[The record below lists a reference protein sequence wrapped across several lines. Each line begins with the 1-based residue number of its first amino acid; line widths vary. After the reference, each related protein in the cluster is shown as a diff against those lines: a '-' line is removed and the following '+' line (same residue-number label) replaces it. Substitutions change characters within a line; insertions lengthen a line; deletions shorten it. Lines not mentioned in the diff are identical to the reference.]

1 MMQFKI
7 KNRKKSVFCN
17 AWQCLQNSVLKSS
30 VCGFF
35 RSENVQPLC
44 GLPVAANLNIEQI
57 NSNFDKIFEKCLW
70 KRSFLLLVLEAKRE
84 LFY

>member
-1 MMQFKI
+1 MYRQFIYNFFFVSEMMQFKI

-17 AWQCLQNSVLKSS
+17 AWQCLQSSVLKSS

-44 GLPVAANLNIEQI
+44 GLPVAAT
-57 NSNFDKIFEKCLW
+57 FPVWKC
-70 KRSFLLLVLEAKRE
+70 K
-84 LFY
+84 YQTD